1 VRFPKSDQRVAVI
14 GRTGSG
20 KTVFAVFLLSSTSF
34 MPWHRVPV
42 FIFDFKGDRLID
54 KLPTINFRLGDKLPK
69 KPGLYRVKPLPGQE
83 AQVEA
88 LLWSIYL
95 HEDMGIYID
104 EGYMLKDSK
113 AFLACLT
120 QGRSK
125 HIPMLVLSQRPV
137 RMNIAVFSEADF
149 FSIFHLTYSEDRKR
163 VIEYIGDDNK
173 QLVNEK
179 LPRYH
184 SLWYDVGED
193 ELTPLRP
200 CPSEKDILER
210 FRSVSGNNIK
220 RKVAV

>member
-1 VRFPKSDQRVAVI
+1 M
-14 GRTGSG
+14 G
-20 KTVFAVFLLSSTSF
+20 VFLLSDTNF
-34 MPWHRVPV
+34 MPWNRVPV
-42 FIFDFKGDRLID
+42 FVFDFKGDKLIN
-54 KLPTINFRLGDKLPK
+54 KIPTIPFRLGSKLPK
-69 KPGLYRVKPLPGQE
+69 KPGIYRVRPLPGE
-83 AQVEA
+83 EEQVEH
-88 LLWSIYL
+88 LLWQIYL
-95 HEDMGIYID
+95 HENMGIYID

-137 RMNIAVFSEADF
+137 RMNLAVFSEADY

-173 QLVNEK
+173 AVVNYK
-179 LPRYH
+179 LPKYH
-184 SLWYDVGED
+184 SLWYDVAED

-200 CPSEKDILER
+200 VPQEREILAR
-210 FRSVSGNNIK
+210 FKPAGNTAAK